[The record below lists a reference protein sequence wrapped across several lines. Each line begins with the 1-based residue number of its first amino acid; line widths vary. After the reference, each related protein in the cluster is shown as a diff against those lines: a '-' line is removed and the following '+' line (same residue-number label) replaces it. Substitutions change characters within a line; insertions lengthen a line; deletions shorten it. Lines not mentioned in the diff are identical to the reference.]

1 MTENASSVT
10 VGRRDLLKATGA
22 AGVATAAGAAAGRAS
37 AQEEDGEAGYGGW
50 FDDVDNFDGTE
61 DMRGED
67 EVTVEVG
74 TEANDGNFGFS
85 PAAVRVDPET
95 EVLWEWTGE
104 GGQHNVVEQDGAFE
118 SDLYEQEGETFSQ
131 SFDDEGIY
139 LYSCTPHE
147 SVGMKGAVVVGDVEV
162 EEGAG
167 SGEGEGDEA
176 AGTDG
181 ADEPNEQ
188 AGDENGYG
196 MGGPGV
202 EADDLGSML
211 VGASMVAAFV
221 SPLLFAVFLITRRRG
236 SESEAHY
243 PK

>member
-1 MTENASSVT
+1 MTENASNAT

-22 AGVATAAGAAAGRAS
+22 AGVVAAAPVSASRAS
-37 AQEEDGEAGYGGW
+37 AQEEGEAGYGGW
-50 FDDVDNFDGTE
+50 FDDVSNFDGTE

-74 TEANDGNFGFS
+74 VEANEGNFGFG
-85 PAAVRVDPET
+85 PAAVRVDSDT
-95 EVLWEWTGE
+95 EVVWEWTGE
-104 GGQHNVVEQDGAFE
+104 GSQHNVVEQDGAFE
-118 SDLYEQEGETFSQ
+118 SDLYEQANETFSYTFQ
-131 SFDDEGIY
+131 DEGIY

-147 SVGMKGAVVVGDVEV
+147 SVGMKGAVVVGDIEV
-162 EEGAG
+162 QEGTG

-176 AGTDG
+176 AGEDG
-181 ADEPNEQ
+181 ADEPQEQ

-202 EADDLGSML
+202 EAGDLGSML

-221 SPLLFAVFLITRRRG
+221 SPLLFAVFLLTRRRG
-236 SESEAHY
+236 SESEPHF
-243 PK
+243 PE